1 MKIVF
6 LHHANIYRAGIERMM
21 AIKANMLAE
30 QMGWEVVLLTYE
42 QNAALFPY
50 PLSSKVKCVDLN
62 IHFYDAY
69 KSVYPMRYFR
79 KLILR
84 RRLAEVLRRFLQ
96 EQRPDI
102 VICTDKDAHELNA
115 LSHARTTE
123 IIVVEAHTGMIDH
136 EMQVRRTHSF
146 IRRQIAYKD
155 MMRLKRAV
163 SRYDVLIALTASDAR
178 CWSSY
183 VKTEVIP
190 NCLSHDLGTMADLS
204 KEKKRVIM
212 VGRVDYQKGQ
222 DLLSQAWLQVSQ
234 RHPDWR
240 LDLYGDGETTYVSE
254 VKPLIDRQFSIVLH
268 PSTPDI
274 FTEYQKSDFLV
285 CSSRWEA
292 FGLILIEAMSCGLPV
307 VAFDCDNGP
316 RSIITDGEDGLL
328 VKNGDVNALAEK
340 ICWMIEHPLK
350 RQQMGQIAWQHVAS
364 YCRET
369 IIQRYVSF
377 LSSLLA

>member
-1 MKIVF
+1 
-6 LHHANIYRAGIERMM
+6 
-21 AIKANMLAE
+21 
-30 QMGWEVVLLTYE
+30 
-42 QNAALFPY
+42 
-50 PLSSKVKCVDLN
+50 
-62 IHFYDAY
+62 
-69 KSVYPMRYFR
+69 
-79 KLILR
+79 
-84 RRLAEVLRRFLQ
+84 
-96 EQRPDI
+96 
-102 VICTDKDAHELNA
+102 
-115 LSHARTTE
+115 
-123 IIVVEAHTGMIDH
+123 
-136 EMQVRRTHSF
+136 
-146 IRRQIAYKD
+146 

-254 VKPLIDRQFSIVLH
+254 VKPLIDRQSSIVLH

-364 YCRET
+364 YRRET

>member
-115 LSHARTTE
+115 LSQARTTE

-254 VKPLIDRQFSIVLH
+254 VKPLIDRQSSIVLH

-369 IIQRYVSF
+369 ITQRYVSF

>member
-115 LSHARTTE
+115 LSQARTTE

-190 NCLSHDLGTMADLS
+190 NCLSHDLGKMADLS

-254 VKPLIDRQFSIVLH
+254 VKPLIDRQSSIVLH